1 MEQIMSQ
8 IKTYRV
14 VHEVE
19 GQKHKIRIF
28 GRIGEVIND
37 TEPKEIILREVSIP
51 EDEIHKTQVLVG
63 DFIQRLEKQGFT
75 EA

>member
-1 MEQIMSQ
+1 MSK

-19 GQKHKIRIF
+19 GPKHKIRIF
-28 GRIGEVIND
+28 GRVGEVIND
-37 TEPKEIILREVSIP
+37 TEPKEFILRDVSIN
-51 EDEIHKTQVLVG
+51 ESEIHKSQVLVG
-63 DFIQRLEKQGFT
+63 DFIERLKKQGFT